1 MRTNKLKLKQ
11 KEKRTKDEKQK
22 GKCIISKKNLLD
34 ASLLL
39 VADRTVTDQLEGR
52 MSKKSQEKPRLIS
65 RIYPWWKQ
73 QSVSQWVT
81 ATPERWWLVSE
92 LPKRHWT
99 TLNDTERH
107 WTTLKDTERHWKTL
121 NRKPEAWDVSAKIV
135 YPRRTDAVNWWVLT
149 LGFKLMLMW
158 CSVHAS
164 VYMEYWWKT
173 CFAAWRLMERFSALT
188 R

>member
-99 TLNDTERH
+99 TLKDTERH
-107 WTTLKDTERHWKTL
+107 WTGSLKHKTYRPRYSTLVEQTL
-121 NRKPEAWDVSAKIV
+121 SIGEFWPSGLN
-135 YPRRTDAVNWWVLT
+135 
-149 LGFKLMLMW
+149 
-158 CSVHAS
+158 
-164 VYMEYWWKT
+164 
-173 CFAAWRLMERFSALT
+173 
-188 R
+188 